1 MNKKYYLVIALLLC
15 SVFSF
20 AQGQIEIRGRVKTHK
35 LKEITLYS
43 IEDGVSKK
51 YATTTIA
58 PDSTFGFL
66 LSVITPAFYTLGNE
80 QLQSPIYVESGQAV
94 NIVMDDLGAHLV
106 GKNSKKNK
114 VLYLWEE
121 YCRPIKR
128 KIATAS
134 STYKDFFP
142 ELELF
147 VASFDSQLKSIKS
160 GNREF
165 DELLRA
171 KMSYDLDYYA
181 LYFLY
186 TPRMEHPTKD
196 KMSPFYD
203 TILSNDKFHD
213 ELILHLPNGA
223 KLIKFFSMFSTIG
236 ENRELSFQNT
246 LNRIKND
253 KVKGEYLVQTQRIRT
268 HEEYEVFIAN
278 YGKYIITLSQKARIE
293 VISAKVA
300 NSEKGEK
307 ASDFTYPDTNGKLV
321 SLSDFKGKV
330 VYLDVWATW
339 CGPCMK
345 EVPHLNKL
353 EKELH
358 SNKGIVFMSV
368 SIDEEKD
375 KQQWL
380 RMVKDREMGG
390 VQLFASGRSKITN
403 DYKITKIPRFMI
415 FNRNGNIHTI
425 DAPRPSDPKL
435 KQLLID
441 LSK

>member
-1 MNKKYYLVIALLLC
+1 
-15 SVFSF
+15 
-20 AQGQIEIRGRVKTHK
+20 
-35 LKEITLYS
+35 
-43 IEDGVSKK
+43 
-51 YATTTIA
+51 
-58 PDSTFGFL
+58 
-66 LSVITPAFYTLGNE
+66 
-80 QLQSPIYVESGQAV
+80 
-94 NIVMDDLGAHLV
+94 
-106 GKNSKKNK
+106 
-114 VLYLWEE
+114 
-121 YCRPIKR
+121 
-128 KIATAS
+128 
-134 STYKDFFP
+134 
-142 ELELF
+142 
-147 VASFDSQLKSIKS
+147 
-160 GNREF
+160 
-165 DELLRA
+165 
-171 KMSYDLDYYA
+171 
-181 LYFLY
+181 
-186 TPRMEHPTKD
+186 
-196 KMSPFYD
+196 
-203 TILSNDKFHD
+203 
-213 ELILHLPNGA
+213 
-223 KLIKFFSMFSTIG
+223 MFSTIG

>member
-1 MNKKYYLVIALLLC
+1 MKKKYYLVIALLLC
-15 SVFSF
+15 TVFSF
-20 AQGQIEIRGRVKTHK
+20 AQGQIEIRGKVKTHK

-43 IEDGVSKK
+43 IVDGVSKK
-51 YATTTIA
+51 YATTEIA

-66 LSVITPAFYTLGNE
+66 LSVSTSAFYTLGND
-80 QLQSPIYVESGQAV
+80 QFQAPIYVEAGQSI
-94 NIVMDDLGAHLV
+94 NIVMDDLGGHLF
-106 GKNSKKNK
+106 GKNNKKNK
-114 VLYLWEE
+114 TLYQWEDH
-121 YCRPIKR
+121 CRPIK
-128 KIATAS
+128 KKVLDIS

-142 ELELF
+142 ELESF
-147 VASFDSQLKSIKS
+147 VTSLDQQLKMVKS

-165 DELLRA
+165 DELLKA
-171 KMSYDLDYYA
+171 KMSNDLDYYA

-186 TPRMEHPTKD
+186 TPRLEHPTKD
-196 KMSPFYD
+196 QMSPFYE
-203 TILSNDKFHD
+203 TILRNDKFHD

-223 KLIKFFSMFSTIG
+223 KTIKFFSMFSTIG
-236 ENRELSFQNT
+236 KNQEESVENT
-246 LNRIKND
+246 LKRIKND
-253 KVKGEYLVQTQRIRT
+253 KVKGEYLIQMQRIKT
-268 HEEYEVFIAN
+268 HEEYEAFITN
-278 YGKYIITLSQKARIE
+278 YGKYVITPSQKARLE
-293 VISAKVA
+293 AISAKVA
-300 NSEKGEK
+300 NSGKGEK
-307 ASDFTYPDTNGKLV
+307 ASDFTYPDTSGKMV

-358 SNKGIVFMSV
+358 GNKGVVFMGV

-380 RMVKDREMGG
+380 QMVKDRGMGG
-390 VQLFASGRSKITN
+390 IQLFASGRSKITN

-415 FNRNGNIHTI
+415 FDKNGNIYTI